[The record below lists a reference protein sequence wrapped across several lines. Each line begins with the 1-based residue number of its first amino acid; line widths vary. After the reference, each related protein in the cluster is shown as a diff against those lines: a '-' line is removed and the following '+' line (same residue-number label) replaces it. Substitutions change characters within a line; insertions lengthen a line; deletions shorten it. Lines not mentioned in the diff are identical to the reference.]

1 MCEALRE
8 LMKEE
13 IEEAVEKA
21 TKEAVEKATK
31 EATEKATKEATE
43 KAAKEAEKAIKENEQ
58 NTVLAGIKS
67 LMENTKWTADQA
79 MAALNV
85 PVSDRPKYALRL

>member
-21 TKEAVEKATK
+21 AK

-43 KAAKEAEKAIKENEQ
+43 KAEKAIKENEQ

-85 PVSDRPKYALRL
+85 PVSDRPKYASRL

>member
-13 IEEAVEKA
+13 IEEAV
-21 TKEAVEKATK
+21 
-31 EATEKATKEATE
+31 EKATKEATE